1 MLINALKFATI
12 FLIAGTKSRLKSGS
26 PDCSPESTAEQE
38 ELNDEVALNL
48 SKDPNNNNCEEN
60 KNKNSE
66 KLKDD
71 ANGNTNENEERNVEE
86 DDSDNEDNEDDEN
99 GEDTDDED
107 HENDSTDEDNENEND
122 KNVPS
127 KNEIPVTPPDNEFI
141 YQKVFGEKDL
151 RLGSNKF
158 TPLPPISQRPGT
170 ARSSAL
176 GRRSQLASAS
186 SRSSYSSSK

>member
-1 MLINALKFATI
+1 MINALKFATI
-12 FLIAGTKSRLKSGS
+12 FFVTAGTKSRLKSGS
-26 PDCSPESTAEQE
+26 PDCSSEPTAEKE

-48 SKDPNNNNCEEN
+48 LIDSNNYSYGEN

-66 KLKDD
+66 KSKDD
-71 ANGNTNENEERNVEE
+71 ASDNTNENEERNVKE
-86 DDSDNEDNEDDEN
+86 DDSDTEDIEDDEN
-99 GEDTDDED
+99 DEDTDDED
-107 HENDSTDEDNENEND
+107 HEDDSNDEDNENEND
-122 KNVPS
+122 ENISS
-127 KNEIPVTPPDNEFI
+127 KNEKPVTPPDNEFI

-176 GRRSQLASAS
+176 GRRSQLTSAS